1 MTKTK
6 PEKLQVL
13 KEAQKFSLRN
23 VNLDK
28 FKVVPYYPNI
38 AVSEDNEYIFINPQR
53 STSIG
58 VKTPAVNR
66 LKNGHLCSLQ
76 VCCGYRIDLNGKRHP
91 IVHNFGKLV
100 LWANGIFEPDD
111 LQVEVDHI
119 DRDPTNNHL
128 SNLRW
133 ADRFMNTKNRDFS
146 HLIKKHE
153 QMAKE
158 KGFATWGEY
167 MRYFRDNKKKLTE
180 SNNESVNTDNI

>member
-1 MTKTK
+1 MAKAKQET
-6 PEKLQVL
+6 LLAL
-13 KEAQKFSLRN
+13 KEAQKLALRN

-53 STSIG
+53 TRSIG
-58 VKTPAVNR
+58 VKKPASNR

-76 VCCGYRIDLNGKRHP
+76 VCCGYRTDENGKKHP

-111 LQVEVDHI
+111 VQVEVDHI

-128 SNLRW
+128 TNLRW
-133 ADRFMNTKNRDFS
+133 ADRHANVKNRDFTYLNFR
-146 HLIKKHE
+146 HQE
-153 QMAKE
+153 MAKE
-158 KGFATWGEY
+158 KGYERWTDY
-167 MRYFRDNKKKLTE
+167 MRSFKNKNTSTE
-180 SNNESVNTDNI
+180 ASKIDKTDD

>member
-6 PEKLQVL
+6 PEKLQVF
-13 KEAQKFSLRN
+13 KEAQQIVLHN

-53 STSIG
+53 STSVG
-58 VKTPAVNR
+58 VKTPSANR

-76 VCCGYRIDLNGKRHP
+76 VCCGYRTDSNGKRHP

-133 ADRFMNTKNRDFS
+133 VDRFTNAKNRNFTN
-146 HLIKKHE
+146 LIEKHA

-158 KGFATWGEY
+158 KGFDTWGEY
-167 MRYFRDNKKKLTE
+167 MRHFRAQKKKLSECTFE
-180 SNNESVNTDNI
+180 AQ